1 MEVAEVQATG
11 IEQKQNCAVN
21 SQDVMAVSS
30 TSNIVKETFFN
41 SAGTFPHFQGRS
53 CLAKGKIWHACG
65 KQGHFGRCCHSKP
78 QGGSKSKRQLHLIQA
93 EPRYLATILLLS

>member
-1 MEVAEVQATG
+1 MQATG

-21 SQDVMAVSS
+21 SQDVMAVS
-30 TSNIVKETFFN
+30 VQKTFFKC
-41 SAGTFPHFQGRS
+41 AGTFPHFQGRS
-53 CLAKGKIWHACG
+53 CLAKGKICHVCG

-93 EPRYLATILLLS
+93 EPRYLSTILLLS